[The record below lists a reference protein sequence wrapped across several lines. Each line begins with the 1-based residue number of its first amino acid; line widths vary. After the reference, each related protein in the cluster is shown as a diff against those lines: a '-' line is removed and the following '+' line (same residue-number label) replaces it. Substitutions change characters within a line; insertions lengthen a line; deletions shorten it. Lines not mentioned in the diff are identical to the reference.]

1 MNGCN
6 GSRRTYNDASI
17 AVYPLDDIQH
27 SDSRFTIFVL
37 SRCCQNPQW
46 HILWQL
52 VRQLGSIRLTMTMTT
67 TTTGTTS
74 TTHVST
80 DDWHL
85 FPPFLQLPESTIATG
100 ELLVRNDNDMVARP
114 ALISRSNHDKRPET
128 HPSSCHSFNFLFTPV
143 DHQSQSSLFLG
154 HELFLRVLMRHPS
167 RSHNASLTVVAA
179 VLRDGPAFG
188 TKSGDIDE
196 LLDEAGVDVV
206 SNGSRCR

>member
-37 SRCCQNPQW
+37 PRCCQNPQW

-85 FPPFLQLPESTIATG
+85 FPPFLELPQSTIATG
-100 ELLVRNDNDMVARP
+100 ELLIGNNDDMVASYLSLAGATMTNDLKLTHLHAILSTFSLLP
-114 ALISRSNHDKRPET
+114 STTNPNHPCSLATSCCPE
-128 HPSSCHSFNFLFTPV
+128 S
-143 DHQSQSSLFLG
+143 
-154 HELFLRVLMRHPS
+154 
-167 RSHNASLTVVAA
+167 
-179 VLRDGPAFG
+179 
-188 TKSGDIDE
+188 
-196 LLDEAGVDVV
+196 
-206 SNGSRCR
+206 